1 MAQQLR
7 IGSDVE
13 FAENQQ
19 PRCPCVLLL
28 DTSGSMGGA
37 PIRQLNAGLQSF
49 RDDLARDSLA
59 SKRVEVSIITFGE
72 GVSAP
77 TDFTLA
83 CNFTPPMLRASGYTP
98 MGEAIEVGID
108 ALCARKQNYRDHAIT
123 YYCPWVFLITDG
135 VPTDNWHRAAARV
148 REGEEHRAFAF
159 FAVGVEGADIDT
171 LAQIAVRRPL
181 KLDGLK
187 FRDMFLWI
195 SSSLKAVSA
204 SRINDRVKLPPP
216 GWAEV

>member
-1 MAQQLR
+1 MAKQVR

-28 DTSGSMGGA
+28 DTSASMDGTA
-37 PIRQLNAGLQSF
+37 IRQLNGGLQSL
-49 RDDLARDSLA
+49 RDDLAEDSLA

-72 GVSAP
+72 GVSSP

-83 CNFTPPMLRASGYTP
+83 CNFTPPMLHAGGHTP
-98 MGEAIEVGID
+98 MGEAIEAGID
-108 ALCARKQNYRDHAIT
+108 RLAERKQNYRAHAIT
-123 YYCPWVFLITDG
+123 YYRPWVFLITDG
-135 VPTDNWHRAAARV
+135 APTDNWHRAAARV
-148 REGEEHRAFAF
+148 REGEERREFAF
-159 FAVGVEGADIDT
+159 FAVGVEGASIDT
-171 LAQIAVRRPL
+171 LAKIAVRPPL

-187 FRDMFLWI
+187 FRDMFQWI

-204 SRINDRVKLPPP
+204 SRIDDRVRLPPP

>member
-1 MAQQLR
+1 MAKQLL

-19 PRCPCVLLL
+19 PRCPCLLLL
-28 DTSGSMGGA
+28 DTSASMDGA
-37 PIRQLNAGLQSF
+37 AIRQLNGGLQSF
-49 RDDLARDSLA
+49 SRALAEDPLA
-59 SKRVEVSIITFGE
+59 SKRVEISIITFGE
-72 GVSAP
+72 GVGPP

-83 CNFTPPMLRASGYTP
+83 CNFTPPMLRAGGYTP

-108 ALCARKQNYRDHAIT
+108 ALSARKQSYKDHSIP
-123 YYCPWVFLITDG
+123 YYCPWAFLITDG
-135 VPTDNWHRAAARV
+135 VPTDNWHRAASRV
-148 REGEEHRAFAF
+148 HEGEECHAFAF

-171 LAQIAVRRPL
+171 LAQIAVRKPL
-181 KLDGLK
+181 KLDGLN